1 MPSYGQ
7 SSQET
12 TENLTT
18 DDVNQV
24 TAAAI
29 EGAVA
34 AAADDSGQVSVIVV
48 DADTSP
54 EDLAGADVVEFTG
67 SFPPSPGSDIAAPSV
82 TINSIQ
88 SDTSFIFQNPPPV
101 PGAVPPPT
109 VYVGNNFNELGR
121 WLDSV
126 EPTDSIGEET
136 ATRSAFEDNA
146 QSANVS
152 TQNENTN
159 PSVVVDVAGG
169 NDTVVTASGN
179 DTITA
184 GAGSDSI
191 SAGAG
196 NDSILA
202 GIAKDTVDGGT
213 GFDTVLL
220 ENGGGA
226 GAYSFEVV
234 DGEVIVRQTATG
246 ETTNASNVEYIDLGD
261 GDAIINTAN
270 TEDGTAARQSEAILG
285 RQMTADELEDYQQL
299 VDEIGLDAASANL
312 MDSSGF
318 AADTADLTDLEY
330 INLLYNRT
338 FGRDVDPEGRD
349 FYLQQLADGVIDRAK
364 LAADLSW
371 SDEGIASNEL
381 VNEIDGLV

>member
-1 MPSYGQ
+1 MSNEGSDLWRFSGAATNAQDVALDGTRQVAGQ
-7 SSQET
+7 GTNDIAS
-12 TENLTT
+12 
-18 DDVNQV
+18 
-24 TAAAI
+24 AI
-29 EGAVA
+29 EA
-34 AAADDSGQVSVIVV
+34 ANATDGNINI
-48 DADTSP
+48 
-54 EDLAGADVVEFTG
+54 DL
-67 SFPPSPGSDIAAPSV
+67 
-82 TINSIQ
+82 
-88 SDTSFIFQNPPPV
+88 
-101 PGAVPPPT
+101 
-109 VYVGNNFNELGR
+109 
-121 WLDSV
+121 
-126 EPTDSIGEET
+126 
-136 ATRSAFEDNA
+136 
-146 QSANVS
+146 
-152 TQNENTN
+152 
-159 PSVVVDVAGG
+159 AGG
-169 NDTVVTASGN
+169 NDTVETAGGN
-179 DTITA
+179 DTIIG

-196 NDSILA
+196 NDSILS

-246 ETTNASNVEYIDLGD
+246 ETTSASNVEYIDLGD

-371 SDEGIASNEL
+371 SDEGIASNDL